1 MPASGAVAA
10 TLTRFGAA
18 IAAGYTGRLSMSRAA
33 LPAET
38 TTSAFAAPAAA
49 IAASMFG
56 SGSSPWMLALITRAP
71 LAAA

>member
-1 MPASGAVAA
+1 
-10 TLTRFGAA
+10 
-18 IAAGYTGRLSMSRAA
+18 MSRAL
-33 LPAET
+33 LPADT

-56 SGSSPWMLALITRAP
+56 SGKSPWMLALITRAP